1 MDLIFVATDTIEFD
15 VLLDEDKLIEK
26 YMMDDNRGLESA
38 YAKNEEDAIKTLQF
52 VFGKNVA
59 LNDLVADNGKRAIDL
74 SAYKG
79 NVISFEELEEK
90 YAAWI
95 ESTGIENNMDTYGH
109 LICIIGYAKRNI
121 EKKYLYVVFQ

>member
-1 MDLIFVATDTIEFD
+1 MDLIFVATDTIELD

-26 YMMDDNRGLESA
+26 YMMDDDRGLESA

-52 VFGKNVA
+52 VFGTSVVLKDWVA
-59 LNDLVADNGKRAIDL
+59 GNGKRAIDL
-74 SAYKG
+74 SAYKC

-109 LICIIGYAKRNI
+109 LICIIGYAKQNI
-121 EKKYLYVVFQ
+121 EKRYMYVVFQ

>member
-109 LICIIGYAKRNI
+109 LIFIIGYAKRNI